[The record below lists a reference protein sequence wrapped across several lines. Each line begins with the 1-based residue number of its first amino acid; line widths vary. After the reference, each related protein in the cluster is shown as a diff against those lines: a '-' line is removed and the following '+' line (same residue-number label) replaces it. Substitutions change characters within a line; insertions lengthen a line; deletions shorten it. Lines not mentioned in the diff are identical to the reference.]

1 MKKQIFITLMLIGMI
16 SIFSINSQA
25 QSGDN
30 NVGRLSVINEYGTF
44 IGHNTVGFT
53 GFFVVGYST
62 PSDKDMFG
70 LGIAYDVGENL
81 ADGIP
86 LFVNFR
92 HSFHP
97 ERKFTPIVNMA
108 MGVRLNLSDPVDNF
122 GLYATMASGFHA
134 GIFSLTGGVFLKS
147 IGTAKLFPGLEVKC
161 GFRL

>member
-30 NVGRLSVINEYGTF
+30 NVGRLSVINEYGPF
-44 IGHNTVGFT
+44 FGHNTVGFT
-53 GFFVVGYST
+53 GVFVVGYST

-70 LGIAYDVGENL
+70 LGIAYDVGTNL
-81 ADGIP
+81 TDGIP
-86 LFVNFR
+86 LFVNYR
-92 HSFHP
+92 HAFYP
-97 ERKFTPIVNMA
+97 DRKVSPIVNMA

>member
-44 IGHNTVGFT
+44 FGHNTVGFT
-53 GFFVVGYST
+53 GVFVVGYST

-70 LGIAYDVGENL
+70 LGIAYDVGTNL
-81 ADGIP
+81 TDGIP
-86 LFVNFR
+86 LFVNYR
-92 HSFHP
+92 HAFYP
-97 ERKFTPIVNMA
+97 DRKVSPIVNMA
-108 MGVRLNLSDPVDNF
+108 MGVRLNLSDPVDAF
-122 GLYATMASGFHA
+122 GLYSTMASGFQS
-134 GIFSLTGGVFLKS
+134 GIFSLTGGIFLKS
-147 IGTAKLFPGLEVKC
+147 LGTRELYPGLEVKC

>member
-53 GFFVVGYST
+53 GVFVVGYST

-70 LGIAYDVGENL
+70 LGIAYDVGTNL
-81 ADGIP
+81 TDGIP
-86 LFVNFR
+86 LFVNYR
-92 HSFHP
+92 HAFYP
-97 ERKFTPIVNMA
+97 DRKVSPIVNMA
-108 MGVRLNLSDPVDNF
+108 MGVRLNLSDPVDAF
-122 GLYATMASGFHA
+122 GLYSTMASGFQS
-134 GIFSLTGGVFLKS
+134 GIFSLTGGIFLKS
-147 IGTAKLFPGLEVKC
+147 LGTRELYPGLEVKC